1 MTNINPAAQQM
12 LADLERENAEAAAS
26 LIEIGG
32 GATVVGKLMQ
42 AFRPIDFENAIEAI
56 AEDKSITPE
65 AIIVGVCWWMAMLSI
80 SIIARGREAGP
91 RIAQILKDRY
101 AADLD
106 KAMEMPQRFYLL
118 GTNGN
123 VQEVTLRGLMRKPD

>member
-1 MTNINPAAQQM
+1 MNLRHLEAFRAVMVSGSVTQAAQSLNLSQPAVSKM

-65 AIIVGVCWWMAMLSI
+65 AIIVGVCWWMAMLSA
-80 SIIARGREAGP
+80 S
-91 RIAQILKDRY
+91 
-101 AADLD
+101 
-106 KAMEMPQRFYLL
+106 
-118 GTNGN
+118 T
-123 VQEVTLRGLMRKPD
+123 